1 VHIIKAASKASIT
14 GSVLTGSLSQDT
26 NLTITDSNGLTAQLV
41 LKSGSNISDIVDAIN
56 AEVSDQ
62 KQQILVGSNQLYA
75 DEGKASFISADT
87 KLNSIYDE
95 NGNPVALANGDNIS
109 FSGTDRSGNTVM
121 GSFAISDTST
131 QTVGDLLSS
140 INNAYGAGYS
150 ASIDSQG
157 RITIKDLTAGTS
169 ELALNITS
177 DSLDFGTIGVNPTA
191 GDGSQSGRYA
201 MDITASDN
209 NGALELTSNSYG
221 DHNFTVTTT
230 GQDLGIASTSSGGND
245 VKGEIRLGGSSTWMT
260 MTGSGQTLTGDANQ
274 GVDGLEVKYTGTSAG
289 TISDSTN
296 TFDFT
301 FTKGVGSV
309 LSQAL
314 EQMSDSVTG
323 YVTKTEQSLQTQMS
337 NIDKNISDMEE
348 RITQDQ
354 EAMTQKYVQMET
366 LISQLQS
373 QSSWLT
379 SQINSLTSNSSM
391 LL

>member
-1 VHIIKAASKASIT
+1 
-14 GSVLTGSLSQDT
+14 
-26 NLTITDSNGLTAQLV
+26 
-41 LKSGSNISDIVDAIN
+41 
-56 AEVSDQ
+56 
-62 KQQILVGSNQLYA
+62 
-75 DEGKASFISADT
+75 
-87 KLNSIYDE
+87 
-95 NGNPVALANGDNIS
+95 
-109 FSGTDRSGNTVM
+109 
-121 GSFAISDTST
+121 
-131 QTVGDLLSS
+131 
-140 INNAYGAGYS
+140 
-150 ASIDSQG
+150 
-157 RITIKDLTAGTS
+157 
-169 ELALNITS
+169 
-177 DSLDFGTIGVNPTA
+177 
-191 GDGSQSGRYA
+191 
-201 MDITASDN
+201 
-209 NGALELTSNSYG
+209 
-221 DHNFTVTTT
+221 
-230 GQDLGIASTSSGGND
+230 
-245 VKGEIRLGGSSTWMT
+245 MT